1 MMGTCETCGREF
13 TARRNDAHNCSPAC
27 RQKAYRNRN
36 APVLAKWFRITDEM
50 GQYLSAAEFR
60 ELQKLVARI
69 QTKIDNN
76 TTQSRR

>member
-1 MMGTCETCGREF
+1 
-13 TARRNDAHNCSPAC
+13 
-27 RQKAYRNRN
+27 
-36 APVLAKWFRITDEM
+36 VLAKWFRITDEM

>member
-1 MMGTCETCGREF
+1 MTCETCGREF
-13 TARRNDAHNCSPAC
+13 TARRNDARYCSPGC
-27 RQKAYRNRN
+27 RQKAYRDRH
-36 APVLAKWFRITDEM
+36 APVLARRFRLTDEL

-76 TTQSRR
+76 TTQSR

>member
-1 MMGTCETCGREF
+1 MTCETCGREF
-13 TARRNDAHNCSPAC
+13 TARRNDARYCSRAC
-27 RQKAYRNRN
+27 RQKAYRDRH
-36 APVLAKWFRITDEM
+36 APVLARRFRLTDEL

-76 TTQSRR
+76 TTQSR